1 LDLPDSSLTVYDQI
15 INNKAT
21 MKQKIMQGGRVN
33 CPPDAVIIVAL
44 RMVGRA
50 AVAPLSGY
58 WTGTE

>member
-1 LDLPDSSLTVYDQI
+1 
-15 INNKAT
+15 

-33 CPPDAVIIVAL
+33 CPPDAVTIVAL